1 MITRN
6 RTRRIFFNANQMGS
20 HGSPRGEKQE
30 GKKEV
35 EAGNDVR
42 ALGTRRWR
50 RMLVAFAFL

>member
-1 MITRN
+1 
-6 RTRRIFFNANQMGS
+6 MGS